1 MVHTPVVLISASHD
15 QLCKGGS
22 RAVSPH
28 LIYSPF
34 ASPKTHRDQFR
45 FFPKNV
51 CCRNKYP
58 LPVPVLF

>member
-1 MVHTPVVLISASHD
+1 MVHTPVVLMSASHD

-34 ASPKTHRDQFR
+34 ASPKTHQ
-45 FFPKNV
+45 
-51 CCRNKYP
+51 Y
-58 LPVPVLF
+58 